1 MSNQDWTSKLQD
13 QLAGYQ
19 ESVSHDLWAGIEQ
32 SLAQKN
38 IESVSTNPQTIVSEN
53 SESIDLHVGSEVQ
66 KNARVLHDSSEAKKN
81 ARIVYFKRWSAAA
94 AAVALLGIGGSYVYL
109 HQEDVEKGNLQL
121 ASLSSPAVSA
131 DLQLAAS
138 QPAPSPVVSADLQ
151 SAASQPAPSHVVS
164 ADLQSA
170 ASQPAPSHVV
180 SADLQS
186 AASHPAPSHAVSV
199 DLQSAASQPAPSLV
213 VSADLR
219 LAASQPAPSLVVSA
233 DLQSAA
239 SQKKKGNV
247 LEKESENEISL
258 LAENPEPA
266 EPVSED
272 KATDKS
278 SDYKALTRS
287 TDHHAAAYASQSY
300 HFEKNEEVSGWSM
313 QLYAENLTPSLGGVN
328 SDASGGYNDFSYGTM
343 AEPMPG
349 VIPDPTAG
357 GIYGE
362 EYLLA
367 SYKAIQRKQQVNAK
381 HHAPVSVG
389 LQVAFGIAP
398 RLSLST
404 GLVYTRTS
412 SDFYPYAPSSNY
424 NVHQVLHYVG
434 LPVGLN
440 YEFWQSGG
448 FHAYVMAGAEADYN
462 VKNDTEEEGVK
473 KENAKRDRVQFSGKA
488 SLGAQ
493 YDITPKVGLY
503 IEPGAKY
510 YFDNGSH
517 VENTFKDKKLNF
529 NLQFGLRFN
538 L

>member
-32 SLAQKN
+32 SLAH
-38 IESVSTNPQTIVSEN
+38 SET
-53 SESIDLHVGSEVQ
+53 G
-66 KNARVLHDSSEAKKN
+66 KK

-121 ASLSSPAVSA
+121 ASHAVSPSHVVSA
-131 DLQLAAS
+131 DLQSAAS
-138 QPAPSPVVSADLQ
+138 QPAPSHIVSADLQ

-170 ASQPAPSHVV
+170 ASQPAPSH
-180 SADLQS
+180 A
-186 AASHPAPSHAVSV
+186 
-199 DLQSAASQPAPSLV
+199 
-213 VSADLR
+213 
-219 LAASQPAPSLVVSA
+219 VSA

-239 SQKKKGNV
+239 SQKKTSDDV
-247 LEKESENEISL
+247 LKEESENEISL
-258 LAENPEPA
+258 LAE
-266 EPVSED
+266 
-272 KATDKS
+272 KS
-278 SDYKALTRS
+278 DHKVLTRS
-287 TDHHAAAYASQSY
+287 TENHAAAYASQSY

-328 SDASGGYNDFSYGTM
+328 SDASGSYRDYSHGTM

-367 SYKAIQRKQQVNAK
+367 SYKAIQRNQQGNAK

-412 SDFYPYAPSSNY
+412 SDFYPYAPSSSY

-434 LPVGLN
+434 IPVGLN

-473 KENAKRDRVQFSGKA
+473 KEDAKRDRVQFSGKA

>member
-13 QLAGYQ
+13 QLADYQ

-32 SLAQKN
+32 SLAH
-38 IESVSTNPQTIVSEN
+38 SET
-53 SESIDLHVGSEVQ
+53 G
-66 KNARVLHDSSEAKKN
+66 KK

-121 ASLSSPAVSA
+121 ASHAVS
-131 DLQLAAS
+131 
-138 QPAPSPVVSADLQ
+138 
-151 SAASQPAPSHVVS
+151 PSHVVS

-170 ASQPAPSHVV
+170 ASVSAAVSQSAPSHVV

-186 AASHPAPSHAVSV
+186 T
-199 DLQSAASQPAPSLV
+199 ASQSKMGNTLV
-213 VSADLR
+213 
-219 LAASQPAPSLVVSA
+219 
-233 DLQSAA
+233 
-239 SQKKKGNV
+239 
-247 LEKESENEISL
+247 EESENEISL
-258 LAENPEPA
+258 LAENSDPA

-272 KATDKS
+272 KATDS
-278 SDYKALTRS
+278 STDHKTLPRSTDHKTLTRS
-287 TDHHAAAYASQSY
+287 TDNHAAAYASQSY

-328 SDASGGYNDFSYGTM
+328 SDASGSYRDYSHGTM

-367 SYKAIQRKQQVNAK
+367 SYKAIQRNQQGNAK

-412 SDFYPYAPSSNY
+412 SDFYPYAPSSSY

-434 LPVGLN
+434 IPVGLN

>member
-1 MSNQDWTSKLQD
+1 MSNQDWTSKLQE
-13 QLAGYQ
+13 QLADYQ

-32 SLAQKN
+32 SLAQNN
-38 IESVSTNPQTIVSEN
+38 IESGSSNPQTIA
-53 SESIDLHVGSEVQ
+53 SESSESTDLHVG
-66 KNARVLHDSSEAKKN
+66 SEAKKN

-109 HQEDVEKGNLQL
+109 HQEDVEKAHLQL

-131 DLQLAAS
+131 DLQ
-138 QPAPSPVVSADLQ
+138 SAV
-151 SAASQPAPSHVVS
+151 SQPAPSHVVS

-170 ASQPAPSHVV
+170 ASSVAASQSAPSHVV

-186 AASHPAPSHAVSV
+186 AAS
-199 DLQSAASQPAPSLV
+199 QSKMGNTLV
-213 VSADLR
+213 
-219 LAASQPAPSLVVSA
+219 
-233 DLQSAA
+233 
-239 SQKKKGNV
+239 
-247 LEKESENEISL
+247 EESENEISL

-367 SYKAIQRKQQVNAK
+367 SYKAIQRNQQGNAK

-434 LPVGLN
+434 IPVGLN

>member
-38 IESVSTNPQTIVSEN
+38 LESVSTNPQTIA
-53 SESIDLHVGSEVQ
+53 SESSESTDLHVGSEA
-66 KNARVLHDSSEAKKN
+66 KKDARGLHDSSEVQKN

-121 ASLSSPAVSA
+121 A
-131 DLQLAAS
+131 AS
-138 QPAPSPVVSADLQ
+138 QSAPSHAVSADLQ

-170 ASQPAPSHVV
+170 ASQPAS
-180 SADLQS
+180 
-186 AASHPAPSHAVSV
+186 SHAVSS
-199 DLQSAASQPAPSLV
+199 DLQST
-213 VSADLR
+213 
-219 LAASQPAPSLVVSA
+219 ASQPAPSLVVSA

-239 SQKKKGNV
+239 SQKKMGNV

-258 LAENPEPA
+258 LAENSDPA

-287 TDHHAAAYASQSY
+287 ADNHAAAYASQSY

-412 SDFYPYAPSSNY
+412 SDFYPYAPGSSY

-434 LPVGLN
+434 IPVGLN

>member
-32 SLAQKN
+32 SLAQNN
-38 IESVSTNPQTIVSEN
+38 IESGSSNPQTIVSES
-53 SESIDLHVGSEVQ
+53 SESTDLHVG
-66 KNARVLHDSSEAKKN
+66 SEAKKN
-81 ARIVYFKRWSAAA
+81 ARVVYFKRWSAAA

-121 ASLSSPAVSA
+121 A
-131 DLQLAAS
+131 AS
-138 QPAPSPVVSADLQ
+138 QS
-151 SAASQPAPSHVVS
+151 APSHVVS

-170 ASQPAPSHVV
+170 ASQ
-180 SADLQS
+180 
-186 AASHPAPSHAVSV
+186 
-199 DLQSAASQPAPSLV
+199 
-213 VSADLR
+213 
-219 LAASQPAPSLVVSA
+219 
-233 DLQSAA
+233 
-239 SQKKKGNV
+239 KKTSDDV
-247 LEKESENEISL
+247 LKEESENEISL
-258 LAENPEPA
+258 LAE
-266 EPVSED
+266 
-272 KATDKS
+272 KS
-278 SDYKALTRS
+278 DHKALTRS
-287 TDHHAAAYASQSY
+287 TDHHAAAYVSQSY

-367 SYKAIQRKQQVNAK
+367 SYKAIQRNQQGNAK

-434 LPVGLN
+434 IPVGLN

-473 KENAKRDRVQFSGKA
+473 KEDAKRDRVQFSGKA

>member
-32 SLAQKN
+32 SLAH
-38 IESVSTNPQTIVSEN
+38 SET
-53 SESIDLHVGSEVQ
+53 G
-66 KNARVLHDSSEAKKN
+66 KK

-121 ASLSSPAVSA
+121 ASHAVS
-131 DLQLAAS
+131 
-138 QPAPSPVVSADLQ
+138 PSHAVSADLQ
-151 SAASQPAPSHVVS
+151 SAASSVAVRQSAPSHVVS
-164 ADLQSA
+164 PSHAVSSDLQSA
-170 ASQPAPSHVV
+170 ASQSKMGNT
-180 SADLQS
+180 
-186 AASHPAPSHAVSV
+186 
-199 DLQSAASQPAPSLV
+199 LV
-213 VSADLR
+213 
-219 LAASQPAPSLVVSA
+219 
-233 DLQSAA
+233 
-239 SQKKKGNV
+239 
-247 LEKESENEISL
+247 EESENEISL
-258 LAENPEPA
+258 LAENSDPA

-272 KATDKS
+272 KATDSSTDHKTLTRS
-278 SDYKALTRS
+278 SDHKVLTRS
-287 TDHHAAAYASQSY
+287 TDNHAAAYASQSY

-367 SYKAIQRKQQVNAK
+367 SYKAIQRNQQGNAK

-412 SDFYPYAPSSNY
+412 SDFYPYAPSSSY

-434 LPVGLN
+434 IPVGLN

-473 KENAKRDRVQFSGKA
+473 KEDAKRDRVQFSGKA

>member
-38 IESVSTNPQTIVSEN
+38 IESVSTNPQTIASEN
-53 SESIDLHVGSEVQ
+53 SESTDLHVGTEAK
-66 KNARVLHDSSEAKKN
+66 KNARILHVGSEAKKN
-81 ARIVYFKRWSAAA
+81 ARIVYFKRWPAAA

-109 HQEDVEKGNLQL
+109 HQEDVERGNLQL
-121 ASLSSPAVSA
+121 AASQSAPSHVVSA
-131 DLQLAAS
+131 DLQSAASQSASSHVVSADLQSAASQSALSHVVSADLQSAAS

-151 SAASQPAPSHVVS
+151 SAASQ
-164 ADLQSA
+164 
-170 ASQPAPSHVV
+170 
-180 SADLQS
+180 
-186 AASHPAPSHAVSV
+186 
-199 DLQSAASQPAPSLV
+199 
-213 VSADLR
+213 
-219 LAASQPAPSLVVSA
+219 
-233 DLQSAA
+233 
-239 SQKKKGNV
+239 KKTSDDV
-247 LEKESENEISL
+247 LKEKSENEISL
-258 LAENPEPA
+258 LAE
-266 EPVSED
+266 
-272 KATDKS
+272 K

-287 TDHHAAAYASQSY
+287 ADHHAAAYASQSY

-343 AEPMPG
+343 AEPLPG

-404 GLVYTRTS
+404 GMVYTRTS
-412 SDFYPYAPSSNY
+412 SDFYPYAPGSSY

-434 LPVGLN
+434 IPVGLN

-473 KENAKRDRVQFSGKA
+473 KEDAKRDRVQFSGKA

>member
-38 IESVSTNPQTIVSEN
+38 IELGSSNLQTIA
-53 SESIDLHVGSEVQ
+53 SESSESADLHVGSEAK
-66 KNARVLHDSSEAKKN
+66 KNARILHDSSEAKKD

-131 DLQLAAS
+131 DLQ
-138 QPAPSPVVSADLQ
+138 
-151 SAASQPAPSHVVS
+151 SAASQPASSHVVS
-164 ADLQSA
+164 ADLQST
-170 ASQPAPSHVV
+170 
-180 SADLQS
+180 
-186 AASHPAPSHAVSV
+186 
-199 DLQSAASQPAPSLV
+199 
-213 VSADLR
+213 
-219 LAASQPAPSLVVSA
+219 ASQPAPSLVVSA

-239 SQKKKGNV
+239 SQPAPSHAVSADLQSAASQKKTSDV
-247 LEKESENEISL
+247 LKEKSENEISL
-258 LAENPEPA
+258 LAE
-266 EPVSED
+266 
-272 KATDKS
+272 KS
-278 SDYKALTRS
+278 DHKALTRS

-300 HFEKNEEVSGWSM
+300 HFEKNEEVFGWSM

-349 VIPDPTAG
+349 VIPEPTAG

-367 SYKAIQRKQQVNAK
+367 SYKAIQRSQQGNAK

-434 LPVGLN
+434 IPVGLN

>member
-1 MSNQDWTSKLQD
+1 MSNQDWTSKLQE

-32 SLAQKN
+32 SLAQNN
-38 IESVSTNPQTIVSEN
+38 IESVSSNPQTIA
-53 SESIDLHVGSEVQ
+53 SESSESTDLHVGT
-66 KNARVLHDSSEAKKN
+66 EAKKN

-121 ASLSSPAVSA
+121 AVSQSAPSHVVSA
-131 DLQLAAS
+131 DLQSAVSVSAAVS
-138 QPAPSPVVSADLQ
+138 QNAPSHVVSADLQ
-151 SAASQPAPSHVVS
+151 SAASQSAPSHVVS

-186 AASHPAPSHAVSV
+186 AASQPVPSS
-199 DLQSAASQPAPSLV
+199 
-213 VSADLR
+213 
-219 LAASQPAPSLVVSA
+219 VVSA

-239 SQKKKGNV
+239 SQKKASDV
-247 LEKESENEISL
+247 LKKESENEISL
-258 LAENPEPA
+258 LAE
-266 EPVSED
+266 
-272 KATDKS
+272 KS
-278 SDYKALTRS
+278 DHKALTRS
-287 TDHHAAAYASQSY
+287 TDHHAEAYASQSY

-367 SYKAIQRKQQVNAK
+367 SYKAIQRSQQGNAK

-412 SDFYPYAPSSNY
+412 SDFYPYAPSSSY

-434 LPVGLN
+434 IPVGLN

>member
-38 IESVSTNPQTIVSEN
+38 IELGSSNPQTIA
-53 SESIDLHVGSEVQ
+53 SESSESTDLHVGSE
-66 KNARVLHDSSEAKKN
+66 AKKD
-81 ARIVYFKRWSAAA
+81 ARIIYFKRWSAAA

-121 ASLSSPAVSA
+121 ASHAVSTA
-131 DLQLAAS
+131 VS
-138 QPAPSPVVSADLQ
+138 QNAPSHAVSPSRVVSADLQ
-151 SAASQPAPSHVVS
+151 SAASVSAAVNQSAPSHAVLPSHVVS

-170 ASQPAPSHVV
+170 ASQSKMGNA
-180 SADLQS
+180 
-186 AASHPAPSHAVSV
+186 
-199 DLQSAASQPAPSLV
+199 LV
-213 VSADLR
+213 
-219 LAASQPAPSLVVSA
+219 
-233 DLQSAA
+233 
-239 SQKKKGNV
+239 
-247 LEKESENEISL
+247 EESENEISL
-258 LAENPEPA
+258 LAE
-266 EPVSED
+266 
-272 KATDKS
+272 KS
-278 SDYKALTRS
+278 DHKVLTRS

-343 AEPMPG
+343 AEPIPG

-412 SDFYPYAPSSNY
+412 SDFYPYASSSSY

-434 LPVGLN
+434 IPVGLN

-462 VKNDTEEEGVK
+462 VKNDTDEDGVK
-473 KENAKRDRVQFSGKA
+473 KEDAKRDRVQFSGKA
-488 SLGAQ
+488 SFGAQ

>member
-32 SLAQKN
+32 SLAQN
-38 IESVSTNPQTIVSEN
+38 HIESVSSNPQTIVSES
-53 SESIDLHVGSEVQ
+53 SESADLHVGSEVK
-66 KNARVLHDSSEAKKN
+66 KNARVLHDSSEVQKN

-121 ASLSSPAVSA
+121 AASQPAPSHVVSA

-138 QPAPSPVVSADLQ
+138 QSAPSHAVSADLQSAASQSVPSHAVSADLQ

-170 ASQPAPSHVV
+170 ASQKK
-180 SADLQS
+180 
-186 AASHPAPSHAVSV
+186 AS
-199 DLQSAASQPAPSLV
+199 D
-213 VSADLR
+213 
-219 LAASQPAPSLVVSA
+219 
-233 DLQSAA
+233 
-239 SQKKKGNV
+239 V
-247 LEKESENEISL
+247 LKEESENEISL

-272 KATDKS
+272 KATVS
-278 SDYKALTRS
+278 STDHKALTRS

-367 SYKAIQRKQQVNAK
+367 SYKAIQRNQQVKAK

-404 GLVYTRTS
+404 GMVYTRTS
-412 SDFYPYAPSSNY
+412 SDFYPYAPSSSY

-434 LPVGLN
+434 IPVGLN

-462 VKNDTEEEGVK
+462 VKNDTDEDGVK
-473 KENAKRDRVQFSGKA
+473 KEDAKRDRVQFSGKA

>member
-1 MSNQDWTSKLQD
+1 MSNQDWTSKLQE

-19 ESVSHDLWAGIEQ
+19 EPVSHDLWAGIEQ
-32 SLAQKN
+32 SLAQNN
-38 IESVSTNPQTIVSEN
+38 IASVSSNPQTIA
-53 SESIDLHVGSEVQ
+53 SESSESTDLHVGT
-66 KNARVLHDSSEAKKN
+66 EAKKN

-121 ASLSSPAVSA
+121 AV
-131 DLQLAAS
+131 S
-138 QPAPSPVVSADLQ
+138 QPAPSHAVSADLQ
-151 SAASQPAPSHVVS
+151 SAASQSAPSHVVS

-170 ASQPAPSHVV
+170 ASQPAPSHAV
-180 SADLQS
+180 SA
-186 AASHPAPSHAVSV
+186 
-199 DLQSAASQPAPSLV
+199 DLQSAASQPAPSSV
-213 VSADLR
+213 VSADLQS
-219 LAASQPAPSLVVSA
+219 AASQPVPSSVVSA

-239 SQKKKGNV
+239 SQKKASDV
-247 LEKESENEISL
+247 LKKESENEISL
-258 LAENPEPA
+258 LAE
-266 EPVSED
+266 
-272 KATDKS
+272 KS
-278 SDYKALTRS
+278 DHKALTRS
-287 TDHHAAAYASQSY
+287 TDHHAEAYASQSY

-367 SYKAIQRKQQVNAK
+367 SYKAIQRSQQGNAK

-412 SDFYPYAPSSNY
+412 SDFYPYAPSSSY

-434 LPVGLN
+434 IPVGLN

>member
-1 MSNQDWTSKLQD
+1 MSNQDWTSKLQE

-19 ESVSHDLWAGIEQ
+19 EPVSHDLWAGIEQ
-32 SLAQKN
+32 SLAQNN
-38 IESVSTNPQTIVSEN
+38 IESVSSNPQTIA
-53 SESIDLHVGSEVQ
+53 SESSESTDLHVGT
-66 KNARVLHDSSEAKKN
+66 EAKKN

-121 ASLSSPAVSA
+121 ASHAVS
-131 DLQLAAS
+131 
-138 QPAPSPVVSADLQ
+138 PSHAVSADLQ

-170 ASQPAPSHVV
+170 ASQSAPSHAV

-186 AASHPAPSHAVSV
+186 AASQPVPSS
-199 DLQSAASQPAPSLV
+199 
-213 VSADLR
+213 
-219 LAASQPAPSLVVSA
+219 VVSA

-239 SQKKKGNV
+239 SQKKASDV
-247 LEKESENEISL
+247 LKKESENEISL
-258 LAENPEPA
+258 LAE
-266 EPVSED
+266 
-272 KATDKS
+272 KS
-278 SDYKALTRS
+278 DHKALTRS
-287 TDHHAAAYASQSY
+287 TDHHAEAYASQSY

-367 SYKAIQRKQQVNAK
+367 SYKAIQRSQQGNAK

-412 SDFYPYAPSSNY
+412 SDFYPYAPSSSY

-434 LPVGLN
+434 IPVGLN

>member
-32 SLAQKN
+32 SLAQN
-38 IESVSTNPQTIVSEN
+38 DIESVSSNPQAIVSES
-53 SESIDLHVGSEVQ
+53 SESTDFHVGSESSDFHVG
-66 KNARVLHDSSEAKKN
+66 SEAKKK

-109 HQEDVEKGNLQL
+109 HQEEVEKGNLQL
-121 ASLSSPAVSA
+121 ASLSSRSVSA
-131 DLQLAAS
+131 DLPSAAPHTVS
-138 QPAPSPVVSADLQ
+138 SDLPSAPSHAVSSDLQSAPSHVVSSDLQSAAPHAVSSDLQSAPSHSVSADLQ
-151 SAASQPAPSHVVS
+151 SAAP
-164 ADLQSA
+164 
-170 ASQPAPSHVV
+170 
-180 SADLQS
+180 
-186 AASHPAPSHAVSV
+186 
-199 DLQSAASQPAPSLV
+199 
-213 VSADLR
+213 
-219 LAASQPAPSLVVSA
+219 
-233 DLQSAA
+233 
-239 SQKKKGNV
+239 QKKKGNV
-247 LEKESENEISL
+247 LEKESENKISL
-258 LAENPEPA
+258 LADN
-266 EPVSED
+266 
-272 KATDKS
+272 
-278 SDYKALTRS
+278 
-287 TDHHAAAYASQSY
+287 HAAAYASQSY
-300 HFEKNEEVSGWSM
+300 HFDKNEEASGWSM
-313 QLYAENLTPSLGGVN
+313 QLYAENLTSSLGGDN
-328 SDASGGYNDFSYGTM
+328 SDASGSYRDYSYGTM

-367 SYKAIQRKQQVNAK
+367 SCKAIQRNQQVNAK

-398 RLSLST
+398 RLTLST

-412 SDFYPYAPSSNY
+412 SDFYPYASSSSY

-434 LPVGLN
+434 IPVGLN

-517 VENTFKDKKLNF
+517 VENIFKDKKLNF

>member
-32 SLAQKN
+32 SLAQNN
-38 IESVSTNPQTIVSEN
+38 IESGSSNPQTIA
-53 SESIDLHVGSEVQ
+53 SESSESTDLHVGSEAK

-109 HQEDVEKGNLQL
+109 HQEDVERGNLRL
-121 ASLSSPAVSA
+121 
-131 DLQLAAS
+131 
-138 QPAPSPVVSADLQ
+138 
-151 SAASQPAPSHVVS
+151 AASQPAPSHVVS

-170 ASQPAPSHVV
+170 ASQKK
-180 SADLQS
+180 
-186 AASHPAPSHAVSV
+186 AS
-199 DLQSAASQPAPSLV
+199 D
-213 VSADLR
+213 
-219 LAASQPAPSLVVSA
+219 
-233 DLQSAA
+233 
-239 SQKKKGNV
+239 V
-247 LEKESENEISL
+247 LKKESENEISL
-258 LAENPEPA
+258 LAE
-266 EPVSED
+266 
-272 KATDKS
+272 KS
-278 SDYKALTRS
+278 DHKALTRS

-367 SYKAIQRKQQVNAK
+367 SYKAIQRNQQGNAK

-404 GLVYTRTS
+404 GMVYTRTS

-434 LPVGLN
+434 IPVGLN

>member
-32 SLAQKN
+32 SLAH
-38 IESVSTNPQTIVSEN
+38 SET
-53 SESIDLHVGSEVQ
+53 G
-66 KNARVLHDSSEAKKN
+66 KK

-121 ASLSSPAVSA
+121 ASHAVSPSHAVSA
-131 DLQLAAS
+131 S
-138 QPAPSPVVSADLQ
+138 HVVSADLQ
-151 SAASQPAPSHVVS
+151 SAASSVAASQSAPSHAVSPSHVVS

-170 ASQPAPSHVV
+170 ASQ
-180 SADLQS
+180 
-186 AASHPAPSHAVSV
+186 
-199 DLQSAASQPAPSLV
+199 
-213 VSADLR
+213 
-219 LAASQPAPSLVVSA
+219 
-233 DLQSAA
+233 
-239 SQKKKGNV
+239 KKMGNV
-247 LEKESENEISL
+247 LVEESENEISL
-258 LAENPEPA
+258 LAENSDPA

-272 KATDKS
+272 KATDS
-278 SDYKALTRS
+278 STDHKTLTRSTDYKALTRS

-367 SYKAIQRKQQVNAK
+367 SYKAIQRKQQGNAK

-434 LPVGLN
+434 IPVGLN

>member
-13 QLAGYQ
+13 QLADYQ

-32 SLAQKN
+32 SLAQNN
-38 IESVSTNPQTIVSEN
+38 IESVSSNPQTIA
-53 SESIDLHVGSEVQ
+53 SESSESADLHVGSEVK

-131 DLQLAAS
+131 DLQSAAS
-138 QPAPSPVVSADLQ
+138 QSAPSHAVSADLQ
-151 SAASQPAPSHVVS
+151 SAASSVAVRQSAPSHVVS
-164 ADLQSA
+164 SDLQSA
-170 ASQPAPSHVV
+170 ASQSKMGNT
-180 SADLQS
+180 
-186 AASHPAPSHAVSV
+186 
-199 DLQSAASQPAPSLV
+199 LV
-213 VSADLR
+213 
-219 LAASQPAPSLVVSA
+219 
-233 DLQSAA
+233 
-239 SQKKKGNV
+239 
-247 LEKESENEISL
+247 EESENEISL
-258 LAENPEPA
+258 LAENSDPA

-272 KATDKS
+272 KATVS
-278 SDYKALTRS
+278 STDYKALTRS
-287 TDHHAAAYASQSY
+287 ADHHAAAYASQSY

-367 SYKAIQRKQQVNAK
+367 SYKAIQRNQQGNAK

-434 LPVGLN
+434 IPVGLN

>member
-32 SLAQKN
+32 SLAQN
-38 IESVSTNPQTIVSEN
+38 HIESVSSNPQTIASES

-66 KNARVLHDSSEAKKN
+66 KNARGLHDSSEAKKN

-131 DLQLAAS
+131 DLQ
-138 QPAPSPVVSADLQ
+138 
-151 SAASQPAPSHVVS
+151 
-164 ADLQSA
+164 
-170 ASQPAPSHVV
+170 
-180 SADLQS
+180 
-186 AASHPAPSHAVSV
+186 
-199 DLQSAASQPAPSLV
+199 
-213 VSADLR
+213 
-219 LAASQPAPSLVVSA
+219 
-233 DLQSAA
+233 SAA
-239 SQKKKGNV
+239 SQKKASDV
-247 LEKESENEISL
+247 LKKESENEISL
-258 LAENPEPA
+258 LAEDPEPA

-278 SDYKALTRS
+278 SDYKTLTRS

-404 GLVYTRTS
+404 GMVYTRTS
-412 SDFYPYAPSSNY
+412 SDFYPYAPGSSY

-434 LPVGLN
+434 IPVGLN

>member
-13 QLAGYQ
+13 QLADYQ

-38 IESVSTNPQTIVSEN
+38 IESVSTNPQTIA
-53 SESIDLHVGSEVQ
+53 SESSESTDLHVGSEAK
-66 KNARVLHDSSEAKKN
+66 KNARILHVGSEAKKN

-121 ASLSSPAVSA
+121 A
-131 DLQLAAS
+131 AS
-138 QPAPSPVVSADLQ
+138 QPAPSHAVSADLQ

-170 ASQPAPSHVV
+170 ASSVAASQSAPSHVV
-180 SADLQS
+180 SS
-186 AASHPAPSHAVSV
+186 
-199 DLQSAASQPAPSLV
+199 
-213 VSADLR
+213 
-219 LAASQPAPSLVVSA
+219 

-239 SQKKKGNV
+239 SQKKMGNV

-258 LAENPEPA
+258 LAENSDPA

-287 TDHHAAAYASQSY
+287 TDNHAAAYASQSY

-343 AEPMPG
+343 AEPIPG

-367 SYKAIQRKQQVNAK
+367 SYKAIQRNQQGNAK

-404 GLVYTRTS
+404 GMVYTRTS

-434 LPVGLN
+434 IPVGLN

-493 YDITPKVGLY
+493 YDMTPKVGLY

>member
-32 SLAQKN
+32 SLAQNN
-38 IESVSTNPQTIVSEN
+38 IESGSSNPQTIA
-53 SESIDLHVGSEVQ
+53 SESSESTDLHVG
-66 KNARVLHDSSEAKKN
+66 SEAKKN

-109 HQEDVEKGNLQL
+109 HQEDVEKAHLQ
-121 ASLSSPAVSA
+121 
-131 DLQLAAS
+131 
-138 QPAPSPVVSADLQ
+138 
-151 SAASQPAPSHVVS
+151 
-164 ADLQSA
+164 
-170 ASQPAPSHVV
+170 
-180 SADLQS
+180 
-186 AASHPAPSHAVSV
+186 
-199 DLQSAASQPAPSLV
+199 
-213 VSADLR
+213 

-239 SQKKKGNV
+239 SQKKTSDDV
-247 LEKESENEISL
+247 LKEESENEISL
-258 LAENPEPA
+258 LAE
-266 EPVSED
+266 
-272 KATDKS
+272 KS
-278 SDYKALTRS
+278 DHKALTRS

-367 SYKAIQRKQQVNAK
+367 SYKAIQRSQQGNAK

-412 SDFYPYAPSSNY
+412 SDFYPYASGSNY

-434 LPVGLN
+434 IPVGLN

>member
-32 SLAQKN
+32 SLAQNN
-38 IESVSTNPQTIVSEN
+38 IESVSSNPQTIA
-53 SESIDLHVGSEVQ
+53 SESSESADLHVGSES
-66 KNARVLHDSSEAKKN
+66 LDSHVGSEAKKK

-121 ASLSSPAVSA
+121 ASLSSPAVS
-131 DLQLAAS
+131 S
-138 QPAPSPVVSADLQ
+138 DLQ

-170 ASQPAPSHVV
+170 ASQ
-180 SADLQS
+180 L
-186 AASHPAPSHAVSV
+186 
-199 DLQSAASQPAPSLV
+199 APSLV
-213 VSADLR
+213 VSADLQS
-219 LAASQPAPSLVVSA
+219 AASQPAPSLVVSA

-239 SQKKKGNV
+239 SQPAPSPVVSADLQSAASQKKTSDV
-247 LEKESENEISL
+247 LKEESENEISL
-258 LAENPEPA
+258 LAE
-266 EPVSED
+266 
-272 KATDKS
+272 K

-287 TDHHAAAYASQSY
+287 ADHHAAAYASQSY

-343 AEPMPG
+343 AEPLPG

-404 GLVYTRTS
+404 GMVYTRTS
-412 SDFYPYAPSSNY
+412 SDFYPYAPGSSY

-434 LPVGLN
+434 IPVGLN

-473 KENAKRDRVQFSGKA
+473 KEDAKRDRVQLSGKA

>member
-32 SLAQKN
+32 SLAQN
-38 IESVSTNPQTIVSEN
+38 DIESVSSNPQAIVSES
-53 SESIDLHVGSEVQ
+53 SESTDFHVGSESSDFHVG
-66 KNARVLHDSSEAKKN
+66 SEAKKK

-109 HQEDVEKGNLQL
+109 HQEEVEKGNLQL
-121 ASLSSPAVSA
+121 ASLSSRSVSA
-131 DLQLAAS
+131 DL
-138 QPAPSPVVSADLQ
+138 P
-151 SAASQPAPSHVVS
+151 
-164 ADLQSA
+164 
-170 ASQPAPSHVV
+170 
-180 SADLQS
+180 S
-186 AASHPAPSHAVSV
+186 AASHTVSSDLQPAAPHAVSSDLPSAPSHAVSSDLPSAASHV
-199 DLQSAASQPAPSLV
+199 VSSDLQSAAPHAVSSDLQSAPSHS
-213 VSADLR
+213 VS
-219 LAASQPAPSLVVSA
+219 S

-239 SQKKKGNV
+239 PQKKKGNV
-247 LEKESENEISL
+247 LEKESENKISL
-258 LAENPEPA
+258 LADN
-266 EPVSED
+266 
-272 KATDKS
+272 
-278 SDYKALTRS
+278 
-287 TDHHAAAYASQSY
+287 HAAAYASQSY
-300 HFEKNEEVSGWSM
+300 HFDKNEEASGWSM
-313 QLYAENLTPSLGGVN
+313 QLYAENLTSSLGGDN
-328 SDASGGYNDFSYGTM
+328 SDASGSYRDYSYGTM

-367 SYKAIQRKQQVNAK
+367 SCKAIQRNQQVNAK

-398 RLSLST
+398 RLTLST

-412 SDFYPYAPSSNY
+412 SDFYPYASSSSY

-434 LPVGLN
+434 IPVGLN

-517 VENTFKDKKLNF
+517 VENIFKDKKLNF

>member
-32 SLAQKN
+32 SLAQNN
-38 IESVSTNPQTIVSEN
+38 IESGSSNPQKIA
-53 SESIDLHVGSEVQ
+53 SESSESAELHVGSET
-66 KNARVLHDSSEAKKN
+66 KKN

-94 AAVALLGIGGSYVYL
+94 AAVALLGIGGSYVFL

-121 ASLSSPAVSA
+121 ASLSSPAVS
-131 DLQLAAS
+131 S
-138 QPAPSPVVSADLQ
+138 DLQ
-151 SAASQPAPSHVVS
+151 SAASQPAPSHIVS

-170 ASQPAPSHVV
+170 AFQPAPSHIV
-180 SADLQS
+180 SSDLQS
-186 AASHPAPSHAVSV
+186 AASKRKMGNA
-199 DLQSAASQPAPSLV
+199 LV
-213 VSADLR
+213 
-219 LAASQPAPSLVVSA
+219 
-233 DLQSAA
+233 
-239 SQKKKGNV
+239 
-247 LEKESENEISL
+247 EESENEISL
-258 LAENPEPA
+258 LAENSDPA

-272 KATDKS
+272 KATDSS
-278 SDYKALTRS
+278 SDHKTLTRSSDHKVLTRS
-287 TDHHAAAYASQSY
+287 TDNHAAAYASQSY

-367 SYKAIQRKQQVNAK
+367 SYKAIQRNQQGNAK

-412 SDFYPYAPSSNY
+412 SDFYPYAPGSSY

-434 LPVGLN
+434 IPVGLN

-473 KENAKRDRVQFSGKA
+473 KEDAKRDRVQFSGKA
-488 SLGAQ
+488 SLGVQ

>member
-121 ASLSSPAVSA
+121 A
-131 DLQLAAS
+131 AS
-138 QPAPSPVVSADLQ
+138 QS
-151 SAASQPAPSHVVS
+151 
-164 ADLQSA
+164 
-170 ASQPAPSHVV
+170 
-180 SADLQS
+180 
-186 AASHPAPSHAVSV
+186 
-199 DLQSAASQPAPSLV
+199 
-213 VSADLR
+213 
-219 LAASQPAPSLVVSA
+219 APSLVVSA

-258 LAENPEPA
+258 LAEDPEPA

-343 AEPMPG
+343 AEPLPG

-389 LQVAFGIAP
+389 LQVAFGIAT

-434 LPVGLN
+434 IPVGLN

>member
-32 SLAQKN
+32 SLAH
-38 IESVSTNPQTIVSEN
+38 SET
-53 SESIDLHVGSEVQ
+53 G
-66 KNARVLHDSSEAKKN
+66 KK

-121 ASLSSPAVSA
+121 A
-131 DLQLAAS
+131 
-138 QPAPSPVVSADLQ
+138 
-151 SAASQPAPSHVVS
+151 ASQPAPSHVVS

-170 ASQPAPSHVV
+170 ASVSAAVSQSAPSHVV
-180 SADLQS
+180 SSDLQS
-186 AASHPAPSHAVSV
+186 AASK
-199 DLQSAASQPAPSLV
+199 
-213 VSADLR
+213 R
-219 LAASQPAPSLVVSA
+219 
-233 DLQSAA
+233 
-239 SQKKKGNV
+239 KMGNV
-247 LEKESENEISL
+247 LVEESENEISL
-258 LAENPEPA
+258 LAENSDPA

-272 KATDKS
+272 KATDSSTDHKTLTRS
-278 SDYKALTRS
+278 SDHKVLTRS
-287 TDHHAAAYASQSY
+287 TDNHAAAYASQSY

-328 SDASGGYNDFSYGTM
+328 SDVSGGYNDFSYGTM

-349 VIPDPTAG
+349 VIPDPMAG

-367 SYKAIQRKQQVNAK
+367 SYKAIQRNQQGNAK

-389 LQVAFGIAP
+389 LQVSFGIAP

-434 LPVGLN
+434 IPVGLN

>member
-32 SLAQKN
+32 SLAQN
-38 IESVSTNPQTIVSEN
+38 DIESVSSNPQAIVSES
-53 SESIDLHVGSEVQ
+53 SESTDFHVGSESSDFHVG
-66 KNARVLHDSSEAKKN
+66 SEAKKK

-109 HQEDVEKGNLQL
+109 HQEEVEKGNLQL
-121 ASLSSPAVSA
+121 ASLSSRSVSA
-131 DLQLAAS
+131 DLPSAAPHTVSSDLQPAAPHAVSSDLPSAAS
-138 QPAPSPVVSADLQ
+138 HVVSSDLQSAAPHAVSSDLQSAPSHSVSADLQ
-151 SAASQPAPSHVVS
+151 SAAP
-164 ADLQSA
+164 
-170 ASQPAPSHVV
+170 
-180 SADLQS
+180 
-186 AASHPAPSHAVSV
+186 
-199 DLQSAASQPAPSLV
+199 
-213 VSADLR
+213 
-219 LAASQPAPSLVVSA
+219 
-233 DLQSAA
+233 
-239 SQKKKGNV
+239 QKKKGNV
-247 LEKESENEISL
+247 LEKESENKISL
-258 LAENPEPA
+258 LADN
-266 EPVSED
+266 
-272 KATDKS
+272 
-278 SDYKALTRS
+278 
-287 TDHHAAAYASQSY
+287 HAAAYASQSY
-300 HFEKNEEVSGWSM
+300 HFDKNEEVSGWSM
-313 QLYAENLTPSLGGVN
+313 QLYAENLTSSLGGVN
-328 SDASGGYNDFSYGTM
+328 SDASGSYRDYSYGTM

-367 SYKAIQRKQQVNAK
+367 SCKAIQRNQQVNAK

-398 RLSLST
+398 RLTLST

-412 SDFYPYAPSSNY
+412 SDFYPYAPGSSY

-434 LPVGLN
+434 IPVGLN

-473 KENAKRDRVQFSGKA
+473 KENAKRDRVQLSGKA

>member
-32 SLAQKN
+32 SLAQN
-38 IESVSTNPQTIVSEN
+38 DIESVSSNPQAIVSES
-53 SESIDLHVGSEVQ
+53 SESTDFHVGSESSDFHVG
-66 KNARVLHDSSEAKKN
+66 SEAKKK

-109 HQEDVEKGNLQL
+109 HQEEVEKGNLQL
-121 ASLSSPAVSA
+121 ASLSSRSVSSDLPSAAPHTVSA
-131 DLQLAAS
+131 DLQSAPSHAVSSDLPSAAS
-138 QPAPSPVVSADLQ
+138 HVVSSDLPSAASHSVSADLQ
-151 SAASQPAPSHVVS
+151 SAAPHAVSSDLQSAPSHSVS

-170 ASQPAPSHVV
+170 AP
-180 SADLQS
+180 
-186 AASHPAPSHAVSV
+186 
-199 DLQSAASQPAPSLV
+199 
-213 VSADLR
+213 
-219 LAASQPAPSLVVSA
+219 
-233 DLQSAA
+233 
-239 SQKKKGNV
+239 QKKKGNV
-247 LEKESENEISL
+247 LEKESENKISL
-258 LAENPEPA
+258 LADN
-266 EPVSED
+266 
-272 KATDKS
+272 
-278 SDYKALTRS
+278 
-287 TDHHAAAYASQSY
+287 HAAAYASQSY
-300 HFEKNEEVSGWSM
+300 HFDKNEEASGWSM
-313 QLYAENLTPSLGGVN
+313 QLYAENLTSSLVGDN
-328 SDASGGYNDFSYGTM
+328 SDASGSYRDYSYGTM

-367 SYKAIQRKQQVNAK
+367 SCKAIQRNQQVNAK

-398 RLSLST
+398 RLTLST

-412 SDFYPYAPSSNY
+412 SDFYPYAPGSSY

-434 LPVGLN
+434 IPVGLN

-473 KENAKRDRVQFSGKA
+473 KENAKRDRVQLSGKA

-493 YDITPKVGLY
+493 YDITSKVGLY

>member
-38 IESVSTNPQTIVSEN
+38 IESVSSNPQTIA
-53 SESIDLHVGSEVQ
+53 SESSESADLHVGSEA
-66 KNARVLHDSSEAKKN
+66 KKDARGLHDSSEAKKN

-109 HQEDVEKGNLQL
+109 HQEDVERGNLQL
-121 ASLSSPAVSA
+121 ASLSSPA
-131 DLQLAAS
+131 
-138 QPAPSPVVSADLQ
+138 VSADLQ

-170 ASQPAPSHVV
+170 ASQPAPSLVV
-180 SADLQS
+180 SADLQF
-186 AASHPAPSHAVSV
+186 
-199 DLQSAASQPAPSLV
+199 
-213 VSADLR
+213 
-219 LAASQPAPSLVVSA
+219 AASQPAPSLVVSA

-239 SQKKKGNV
+239 SQKKTSDDV
-247 LEKESENEISL
+247 LVEESENEISL

-272 KATDKS
+272 KATDSS
-278 SDYKALTRS
+278 SDHKVLTRS
-287 TDHHAAAYASQSY
+287 TDNHAAAYASQSY
-300 HFEKNEEVSGWSM
+300 HFEKDKEIAGWSM

-349 VIPDPTAG
+349 VIPDPAVG

-367 SYKAIQRKQQVNAK
+367 SYKAIQRNQQGKAK

-404 GLVYTRTS
+404 GMVYTRTS
-412 SDFYPYAPSSNY
+412 SDFYPYAPSSSY

-434 LPVGLN
+434 IPVGLN

-462 VKNDTEEEGVK
+462 VKNDTDEDGVK

-510 YFDNGSH
+510 YFDNGSY

>member
-38 IESVSTNPQTIVSEN
+38 IESVSSNPQTIVSEN
-53 SESIDLHVGSEVQ
+53 SESTDLHVGSEAQ
-66 KNARVLHDSSEAKKN
+66 KNARVLHDSSEAQKN

-109 HQEDVEKGNLQL
+109 HQENVEKGNLQL
-121 ASLSSPAVSA
+121 AASQSAPSHVVSA
-131 DLQLAAS
+131 DLQSAASQPAPSHAVSSDLQSTASQPAPSLVVSSDLQSAAS

-151 SAASQPAPSHVVS
+151 SAASQS
-164 ADLQSA
+164 AS
-170 ASQPAPSHVV
+170 SP
-180 SADLQS
+180 
-186 AASHPAPSHAVSV
+186 
-199 DLQSAASQPAPSLV
+199 
-213 VSADLR
+213 
-219 LAASQPAPSLVVSA
+219 VVSA

-239 SQKKKGNV
+239 SQKKTSDDV
-247 LEKESENEISL
+247 LKEESENEISL
-258 LAENPEPA
+258 LAE
-266 EPVSED
+266 
-272 KATDKS
+272 K

-367 SYKAIQRKQQVNAK
+367 SYKAIQRNQQGNAK

-412 SDFYPYAPSSNY
+412 SDFYPYASSSSY

-434 LPVGLN
+434 IPVGLN

>member
-19 ESVSHDLWAGIEQ
+19 EPVSHDLWAGIEQ
-32 SLAQKN
+32 SLAQNN
-38 IESVSTNPQTIVSEN
+38 IESVSSNPQTIA
-53 SESIDLHVGSEVQ
+53 SESSESTDLHVGT
-66 KNARVLHDSSEAKKN
+66 EAKKN

-121 ASLSSPAVSA
+121 ASHAVSPSHAVSA
-131 DLQLAAS
+131 DLQSAAS
-138 QPAPSPVVSADLQ
+138 VSAAVSQSTPSHAVSADLQ
-151 SAASQPAPSHVVS
+151 SAASQPVPSS
-164 ADLQSA
+164 
-170 ASQPAPSHVV
+170 
-180 SADLQS
+180 
-186 AASHPAPSHAVSV
+186 
-199 DLQSAASQPAPSLV
+199 
-213 VSADLR
+213 
-219 LAASQPAPSLVVSA
+219 VVSA

-239 SQKKKGNV
+239 SQKKASDV
-247 LEKESENEISL
+247 LKKESENEISL
-258 LAENPEPA
+258 LAE
-266 EPVSED
+266 
-272 KATDKS
+272 KS
-278 SDYKALTRS
+278 DHKALTRS
-287 TDHHAAAYASQSY
+287 TDHHAEAYASQSY

-367 SYKAIQRKQQVNAK
+367 SYKAIQRSQQGNAK

-412 SDFYPYAPSSNY
+412 SDFYPYAPSSSY

-434 LPVGLN
+434 IPVGLN

>member
-1 MSNQDWTSKLQD
+1 MSNQDWTSKLQE
-13 QLAGYQ
+13 QLADYQ

-38 IESVSTNPQTIVSEN
+38 IESVSSNPQTIVSES
-53 SESIDLHVGSEVQ
+53 SESTDLHVG
-66 KNARVLHDSSEAKKN
+66 SEAKKN

-109 HQEDVEKGNLQL
+109 HQEEVEKGNLQL
-121 ASLSSPAVSA
+121 AASQSAPSHVVSA
-131 DLQLAAS
+131 DLQSAASQYAPSHAVSSDLQSAASQPAPSLVVSSDLQSAASQPAPSLVVSSDLQSAAS

-151 SAASQPAPSHVVS
+151 SAASQ
-164 ADLQSA
+164 
-170 ASQPAPSHVV
+170 
-180 SADLQS
+180 
-186 AASHPAPSHAVSV
+186 
-199 DLQSAASQPAPSLV
+199 
-213 VSADLR
+213 
-219 LAASQPAPSLVVSA
+219 
-233 DLQSAA
+233 
-239 SQKKKGNV
+239 KKTSDV

-258 LAENPEPA
+258 LAENSDPA

-272 KATDKS
+272 KATDS
-278 SDYKALTRS
+278 STDHKALPRS

-367 SYKAIQRKQQVNAK
+367 SYKAIQRNQQGKAK

-412 SDFYPYAPSSNY
+412 SDFYPYAPGSSY

-434 LPVGLN
+434 IPVGLN

-473 KENAKRDRVQFSGKA
+473 KEDAKRDRVQFSGKA